1 MNGGTGR
8 KKGSALCTS
17 EGDVGEAV
25 RAADVDGIGE
35 DPEERLG
42 DEREAPGVLHELQAG
57 GAEPQAAREVEVERQ
72 PREAAEALHPV
83 AEAAH
88 PPHPAHLPQRPAP
101 LGRGRQTRGR
111 GRWRWRRRLEGRR
124 GGGVLELGQPAP
136 PPPLLRRRRHPE
148 A

>member
-1 MNGGTGR
+1 
-8 KKGSALCTS
+8 
-17 EGDVGEAV
+17 V

-42 DEREAPGVLHELQAG
+42 DERDAPGVLHELQAG

-72 PREAAEALHPV
+72 PREAAEPLHPV
-83 AEAAH
+83 PGPAH

-101 LGRGRQTRGR
+101 LGRGRQARGR
-111 GRWRWRRRLEGRR
+111 GRGRLEGRR
-124 GGGVLELGQPAP
+124 GRGVLEIGQAAP
-136 PPPLLRRRRHPE
+136 LPPLLRRRRHPE